1 MSERFLFDQEFDA
14 NGRALPRARAE
25 TFDEDD
31 LAAARAQAYADG
43 EQAGMAA
50 AASGVEANA
59 AQVLERIA
67 EGLQG
72 TAQDFTSFSEDW
84 RRDTVDVAVSIGRKL
99 AAKLIA
105 EQPMAE
111 IEAMVLDCV
120 GQLREEPRLVIRV
133 SGAVS
138 DAIRDRIDH
147 IATRTGF
154 EGHLVVLPDETMTDQ
169 DCRIEWA
176 QGGIERSVEDTEAAI
191 HRAVDAF
198 MAARPAS
205 RNQDHV

>member
-14 NGRALPRARAE
+14 NGRARPRARAE
-25 TFDEDD
+25 VFDEDD

-59 AQVLERIA
+59 VQILELIAQGMAGTAEAFNSFA
-67 EGLQG
+67 EG
-72 TAQDFTSFSEDW
+72 W
-84 RRDTVDVAVSIGRKL
+84 RQDVAGIAVSVGRKL
-99 AAKLIA
+99 ADRLIA

-120 GQLREEPRLVIRV
+120 GQLQEEPRLVIRTSTPV
-133 SGAVS
+133 AE
-138 DAIRDRIDH
+138 AIADRIDS
-147 IATRTGF
+147 ITARTGF
-154 EGHLVVLPDETMTDQ
+154 EGHLVVLPDESMTDQ

-191 HRAVDAF
+191 NRAVDAF
-198 MAARPAS
+198 MAARPGP

>member
-14 NGRALPRARAE
+14 NGRARPRARAE

-67 EGLQG
+67 ESLQG
-72 TAQDFTSFSEDW
+72 TAQDFTSFAEDW
-84 RRDTVDVAVSIGRKL
+84 RRDTADIAVSIGRKL
-99 AAKLIA
+99 AMKLIA

-133 SGAVS
+133 SGAVA

-191 HRAVDAF
+191 NRAVDAF